1 MPIKDMKLLPDPE
14 IKIMLPDAAIEWR
27 KQIAQAGKTLVV
39 TNGCF
44 DILHRGHAEYLFKAR
59 SLGDAL
65 MVFINADSS
74 IRELKGPNRPIN
86 DERSR
91 AVLLGSLY
99 FVDSIVVFSTPRC
112 TDLFTQIRPDIYVKG
127 ADYNIDTINKE
138 EKAALLAVGSK
149 IEFVELTPGFSTTR
163 IIADLS

>member
-1 MPIKDMKLLPDPE
+1 MNMKLLPDPE
-14 IKIMLPDAAIEWR
+14 LKIMSPDVALDWR
-27 KQIAQAGKTLVV
+27 NQLADDGKTLVV

-74 IRELKGPNRPIN
+74 IRTLKGPNRPVN
-86 DERSR
+86 DEKSR
-91 AVLLGSLY
+91 AILLGSLY
-99 FVDSIVVFSTPRC
+99 FVDSIVVFATPRC
-112 TDLFTQIRPDIYVKG
+112 TDLFTKIKPDIYVKG

-149 IEFVELTPGFSTTR
+149 IEFIELTPGFSTTK
-163 IIADLS
+163 ILADLA